1 MSSKE
6 LGTQKQAEEEK
17 NTKLQET
24 VEAKEREYEELTA
37 KLKTLTAQYNR
48 LTGDQKRKRSKSEV
62 HDSSMELVRAQSE
75 EVLWVKQSMAK
86 ELSTLQTRLDTEMR
100 HSIELDEQ
108 LIRLQKE
115 KAKVEVEKTQ
125 LEKQLLSEK
134 QLFHELEE
142 QGAKHEE
149 TIFKLS
155 GNNAG
160 VRGPLSSSSL
170 PHCSRCPFFSTS
182 SLLKHISQVHQLAQE
197 AAKLNQLVLE
207 SENKRLELEIETE
220 ELGQSIKTQT
230 AELEIAKAV

>member
-1 MSSKE
+1 VSSKE

-62 HDSSMELVRAQSE
+62 HDSSMELVRA
-75 EVLWVKQSMAK
+75 QSMAK